1 MRASKNE
8 GRKKETK
15 SAAKTLHWCYYTKSD
30 VESTTDRAAF
40 IARLSALLK
49 WYFFQL
55 LEKGP
60 ASSLPPRATEVM

>member
-15 SAAKTLHWCYYTKSD
+15 SAAKTLHQYDYTKSD
-30 VESTTDRAAF
+30 MESTTEQAAF
-40 IARLSALLK
+40 MPRLSALLK
-49 WYFFQL
+49 WCFFQL

-60 ASSLPPRATEVM
+60 ASSLPPCAMEVT